1 MNNQMVSCT
10 PYEQEVFLIMT
21 RIGVEPSLSDVE
33 ELLKQKGYDVVRIQN
48 EQQMDQC
55 DCYVVT
61 GLDSN
66 VLGISD
72 TTTKAS
78 VITASGMTADEICQE
93 VEQRVQIKL
102 TKKNQDIMILVLFAL
117 WLDRVLLS
125 FFCVEFVRHATAPSF
140 QFLQ

>member
-1 MNNQMVSCT
+1 
-10 PYEQEVFLIMT
+10 MT

-66 VLGISD
+66 VHGISD

-78 VITASGMTADEICQE
+78 VITASGMTADEICQ
-93 VEQRVQIKL
+93 R
-102 TKKNQDIMILVLFAL
+102 
-117 WLDRVLLS
+117 LS
-125 FFCVEFVRHATAPSF
+125 FFYAEFVRHATAPSF

>member
-1 MNNQMVSCT
+1 MNNQTASCT

-93 VEQRVQIKL
+93 VEQRVQ
-102 TKKNQDIMILVLFAL
+102 
-117 WLDRVLLS
+117 
-125 FFCVEFVRHATAPSF
+125 
-140 QFLQ
+140 

>member
-1 MNNQMVSCT
+1 
-10 PYEQEVFLIMT
+10 MT
-21 RIGVEPSLSDVE
+21 KIGLEPSLSDVE

-66 VLGISD
+66 FLAFQD

-78 VITASGMTADEICQE
+78 VITASGMTAE
-93 VEQRVQIKL
+93 
-102 TKKNQDIMILVLFAL
+102 
-117 WLDRVLLS
+117 
-125 FFCVEFVRHATAPSF
+125 
-140 QFLQ
+140 